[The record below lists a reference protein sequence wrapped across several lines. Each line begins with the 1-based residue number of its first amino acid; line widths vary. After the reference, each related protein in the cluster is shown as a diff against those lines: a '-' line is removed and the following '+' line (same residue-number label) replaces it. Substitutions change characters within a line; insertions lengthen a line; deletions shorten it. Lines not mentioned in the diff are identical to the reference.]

1 MTGRSSRADVR
12 AHLIAVRAGLPDR
25 DALEARLQEQVA
37 RVLANHSPRC
47 LGFYWP
53 YRGEPDLRPVVAQ
66 WLAAAPGRCAA
77 LPVIVG
83 AVMEFH
89 RWDPTETMARG
100 AYGIAVPASAQR
112 VVPDCVLVPCVGFDA
127 AAYRLGYGA
136 GWYDRTLAAMAAR
149 PLTLGVAFAACRLD
163 SIHPEAHDIPLDAV
177 VTEAG

>member
-1 MTGRSSRADVR
+1 MPGRSSRADVR